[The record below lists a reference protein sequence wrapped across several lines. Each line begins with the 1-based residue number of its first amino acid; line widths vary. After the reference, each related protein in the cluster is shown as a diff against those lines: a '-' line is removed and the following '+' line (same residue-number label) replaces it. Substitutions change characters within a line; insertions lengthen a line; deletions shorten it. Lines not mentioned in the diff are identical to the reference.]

1 MEKDLAELVD
11 GLKLAAG
18 ANLKSV
24 VLYGSA
30 ATGEFQ
36 PRHSDLNILCV
47 LERLDG
53 AELRKLTHTSRWWE
67 KKGHPAPLVFAR
79 EELHR
84 SADVFAIEFLDIRR
98 SNRVLFGENVFADL
112 DVPLDLHRHQV
123 ERELRTNALRLRQS
137 YLTAANNEKVLHRLL
152 TGSISSFI
160 VLFRHALMVAGLP
173 VPQSRTAVVESLA
186 ANLGFDAAGVLEVL
200 RLREGAREPS
210 YAELERL
217 FHAYLGA
224 VTHVVEEVDRRF
236 EQGDKKVQ

>member
-1 MEKDLAELVD
+1 MEKDLAELVE

-18 ANLKSV
+18 ANLKAV

-53 AELRKLTHTSRWWE
+53 AELQKLAHTSRWWE

-84 SADVFAIEFLDIRR
+84 SADVFAIEFLDIQR
-98 SNRVLFGENVFADL
+98 SHRVLFGEDIFTEF

-123 ERELRTNALRLRQS
+123 ERELRTNVLRLRQA
-137 YLTAANNEKVLHRLL
+137 YLTAAKNEKAVHRLL
-152 TGSISSFI
+152 TESVSSFV
-160 VLFRHALMVAGLP
+160 VLFRHALMALGQP
-173 VPQSRTAVVESLA
+173 IPQSRRAVVEQLA
-186 ANLGFDAAGVLEVL
+186 ATLGFDAAGVLEVL
-200 RLREGAREPS
+200 RLREGVREPS
-210 YAELERL
+210 YTELERA

-224 VTHVVEEVDRRF
+224 VTHVVEEIDRRF
-236 EQGDKKVQ
+236 AVPA

>member
-1 MEKDLAELVD
+1 MEKDLAELVE

-18 ANLKSV
+18 ANLKTV

-53 AELRKLTHTSRWWE
+53 AELQKLAHTSRWWE
-67 KKGHPAPLVFAR
+67 KKGHPAPMVFAL

-84 SADVFAIEFLDIRR
+84 SADVFAIEFLDIQR
-98 SNRVLFGENVFADL
+98 SHRVLFGEDSFKDFI
-112 DVPLDLHRHQV
+112 VPLNLHRYQI
-123 ERELRTNALRLRQS
+123 ERELRNNVIRLRQS
-137 YLTAANNEKVLHRLL
+137 FLTAAKNEKTLHRLL
-152 TGSISSFI
+152 TESVSSFI
-160 VLFRHALMVAGLP
+160 VLFRHAVIALGGTAP
-173 VPQSRTAVVESLA
+173 TSRRAAVESLA
-186 ANLGFDAAGVLEVL
+186 AKLGFDAAGVIEVL

-210 YAELERL
+210 YAELERV

-224 VTHVVEEVDRRF
+224 VTQVVEEIDRRF
-236 EQGDKKVQ
+236 SQL